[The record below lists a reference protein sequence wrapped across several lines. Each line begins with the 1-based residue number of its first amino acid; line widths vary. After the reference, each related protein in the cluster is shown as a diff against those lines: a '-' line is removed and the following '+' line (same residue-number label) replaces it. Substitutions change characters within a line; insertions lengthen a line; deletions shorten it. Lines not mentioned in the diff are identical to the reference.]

1 MDTCLEFKVPNP
13 KYNFELNLL
22 LGGLLS
28 PTAAEESLKFTVTLV
43 TGDDVIPRLS
53 LSNIAKLSEE

>member
-1 MDTCLEFKVPNP
+1 MNM
-13 KYNFELNLL
+13 L